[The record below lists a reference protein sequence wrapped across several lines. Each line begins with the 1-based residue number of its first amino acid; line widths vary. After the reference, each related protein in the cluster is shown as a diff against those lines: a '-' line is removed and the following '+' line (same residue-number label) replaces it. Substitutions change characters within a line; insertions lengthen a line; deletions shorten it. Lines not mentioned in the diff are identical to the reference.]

1 MHDVVS
7 ILVAALLG
15 AAIPLLYWI
24 GEFAFIH
31 FLPAD
36 SWWRKHMP
44 ALKGRWLVLVAFMA
58 LVFAWAAFGRL
69 HAPLALQSSFVA
81 WALAGSGLAV
91 AAPWLIWR
99 TRWLRLQQGRPLTA
113 FGRLVMLLLLESLA
127 ATICT
132 KNLRNWFPR
141 SPAAH
146 ALQAAG
152 AVSSTILLIV
162 FIAMLPLAMFDLL
175 SQRSR
180 PER

>member
-24 GEFAFIH
+24 SECAFIH

-36 SWWRKHMP
+36 SRWRKHMP

-58 LVFAWAAFGRL
+58 LVFAWAAFGQL
-69 HAPLALQSSFVA
+69 HAFALQSAFVA
-81 WALAGSGLAV
+81 WALGAGGLVV

-99 TRWLRLQQGRPLTA
+99 TRWLRLQQGRPLTV